1 MLSAKTL
8 TPENNDSAL
17 WKVRQRKT
25 MGKFQ
30 KYCINSE

>member
-1 MLSAKTL
+1 MLSAKTPM
-8 TPENNDSAL
+8 PENNDSAL

-25 MGKFQ
+25 MGKFH